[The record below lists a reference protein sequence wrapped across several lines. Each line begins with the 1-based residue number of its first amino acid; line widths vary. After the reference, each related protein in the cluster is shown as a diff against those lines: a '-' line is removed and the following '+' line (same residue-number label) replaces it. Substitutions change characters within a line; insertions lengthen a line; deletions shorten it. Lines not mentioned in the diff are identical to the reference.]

1 MKIVLVFLLFL
12 ITLNVFG
19 DSGGPL
25 STEFDKDSLWDSHGP
40 VSVKDINLAL
50 RSSDATEQ
58 KLAHLYI
65 YGVLDATEG
74 TQWCNNPIE
83 PIGPGGAV

>member
-1 MKIVLVFLLFL
+1 VFS
-12 ITLNVFG
+12 
-19 DSGGPL
+19 DSGELLSKELDENSLWNSQGPL
-25 STEFDKDSLWDSHGP
+25 
-40 VSVKDINLAL
+40 SVKDINLAL

-65 YGVLDATEG
+65 YGVLDVTEG